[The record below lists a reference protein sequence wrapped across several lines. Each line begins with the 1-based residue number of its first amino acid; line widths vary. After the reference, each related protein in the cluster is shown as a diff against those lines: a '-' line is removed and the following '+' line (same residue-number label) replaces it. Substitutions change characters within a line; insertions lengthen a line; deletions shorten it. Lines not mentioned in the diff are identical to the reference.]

1 MESFERLPDEEKNKY
16 IDEQLW
22 LLKDLEYEYQYTQ
35 DIETKEKMLRIAHSI
50 NDLLT
55 HNLITKKQPWMKS

>member
-1 MESFERLPDEEKNKY
+1 MENFERLPDEEKSKY
-16 IDEQLW
+16 VDEQYA

-35 DIETKEKMLRIAHSI
+35 DVETKERMMAIAHWI

-55 HNLITKKQPWMKS
+55 TNLIHK

>member
-1 MESFERLPDEEKNKY
+1 MEWFEWLPDEEKSRY
-16 IDEQLW
+16 VDEQYA

-35 DIETKEKMLRIAHSI
+35 NPETKEKMMAIAHNI

-55 HNLITKKQPWMKS
+55 ANLIHKY

>member
-1 MESFERLPDEEKNKY
+1 MEWFEWLPDEEKSRY
-16 IDEQLW
+16 VDEQYD

-35 DIETKEKMLRIAHSI
+35 DPETKEKMMAIAHSI

-55 HNLITKKQPWMKS
+55 SNLLHK

>member
-1 MESFERLPDEEKNKY
+1 MEWFERLPDEEKSKY
-16 IDEQLW
+16 VDEQYA

-35 DIETKEKMLRIAHSI
+35 DIETKEKMIAITNNI

-55 HNLITKKQPWMKS
+55 TLLIK